1 MRTELF
7 IRELPRGIQLIM
19 IKPFL
24 QRFADFFKRKE
35 RALDIEVIH
44 ADLDEGKQHLEMIM
58 QQIHE
63 AIITFSVDGEIMS
76 VNKAAKNMLLINE
89 ENQSLDCYFKN
100 FDLQNNIFEFM
111 QKIKNEE
118 KIGTNDL
125 CFSSMAKR
133 SDNSLF
139 PVDISLS
146 HSGGRA
152 PTLIAV
158 IRDVSSRKKIENELK
173 AEQAIQSGVIEHS
186 LNAIIVIDEDGLV
199 SDFNKS
205 ACRTFGYL
213 RSEVIGRDM
222 AELIVPEDQ
231 RVHHRNGMKFYLETG
246 QSNILNQRIEVLAM
260 RKNGELFPIE
270 LTVFP
275 IHTMGKTAFAAAIQD
290 ITERKKSE
298 EDNKASRDNAEKSNQ
313 FKSQFL
319 AAMSHEI
326 RTPMN
331 AILGLL
337 GLVEETTLDSQ
348 QRSYIN
354 TALESGKGLLSIIN
368 DILDFSKIEAGKLSL
383 EYHDFNVS
391 QTLYGLTEL
400 MLVRAENKNISLAS
414 YIDPNISDFLHG
426 DQGRIRQILLN
437 LVSNAVKFTDEGCVI
452 VRLDSLSLHKQ
463 RYDICISVEDTGIGI
478 KASDQETLFDDFVQA
493 DGADNRRYGGTGL
506 GLSISKKLVDMM
518 GGRIEVESE
527 EGKGSRFSV
536 YLSLE
541 QGRSQPASFFPMR
554 LQDVHISMLI
564 GTRVDSLVL
573 KDQMKSMG
581 AKVSQVL
588 NVESVFEL
596 FDDSNVDI
604 MIADYRELPY
614 EADRFIDEFSFYF
627 PNVPCLLLLDK
638 GSQKISDHF
647 KTIGFS
653 DCIPTSIRRTSLAD
667 VIETCMGR
675 ETNHEIN
682 ELEQLASYHIDGSI
696 PFRILLAEDSQ
707 ANQLVAMNVLENAG
721 YKVNAVA
728 NGIEAI
734 KAVQSLPYD
743 VILMDLQMPDMGGL
757 EATEHIRKLPS
768 SIGSIP
774 ILAMTANVLGDVKQ
788 QCKAVGMNGFISKPI
803 NKQELFERL
812 SELYERKKRSLLAE
826 QMPIADLSANFI
838 EEVPLA
844 DDNFQDE
851 KINNKLIGN
860 IVDEIP
866 ISDLSIYND
875 GDYISQKV
883 FFQLIEDTSLAAV
896 NRMMAV
902 FISETNKRIQMMLE
916 LIEKEDWI
924 ELGKEAHSL
933 KSSAASYGALSL
945 STLAEK
951 IELNVYELGHD
962 QMLAQLDEYSML
974 AKLGDESLQQLT
986 LLLEAQNA

>member
-1 MRTELF
+1 
-7 IRELPRGIQLIM
+7 M

-24 QRFADFFKRKE
+24 QTITDFFKRQTRISE
-35 RALDIEVIH
+35 TDVTH
-44 ADLDEGKQHLEMIM
+44 AYLDEGQQHLEMIM
-58 QQIHE
+58 KNIHE
-63 AIITFSVDGEIMS
+63 AVITFSVEGEIMS
-76 VNKAAKNMLLINE
+76 VNKAAKKMLLINE
-89 ENQSLDCYFKN
+89 DNQSLDCYLKS

-111 QKIKNEE
+111 QKIKNEKSLE
-118 KIGTNDL
+118 ASDS

-146 HSGGRA
+146 QSGGEI

-158 IRDVSSRKKIENELK
+158 IRDVSRRKKIENELR

-186 LNAIIVIDEDGLV
+186 LNAIIVIDEDGMV

-213 RSEVIGRDM
+213 RSDVIGRDM
-222 AELIVPEDQ
+222 ADLIIPEDQ
-231 RVHHRNGMKFYLETG
+231 RIHHRNGMKHYLETG
-246 QSNILNQRIEVLAM
+246 KSNILNQRIEVLAM
-260 RKNGELFPIE
+260 RKCGELFPIE
-270 LTVFP
+270 LTVIP
-275 IHTMGKTAFAAAIQD
+275 IHSMGRTAFAAAIQD

-298 EDNKASRDNAEKSNQ
+298 EDNKVSRDNAEKSNQ

-331 AILGLL
+331 AVLGLL
-337 GLVEETTLDSQ
+337 GLVEETKLDSQ
-348 QRSYIN
+348 QRNYIN
-354 TALESGKGLLSIIN
+354 TALDSGKGLLSLIN

-383 EYHDFNVS
+383 EYADFNVS
-391 QTLYGLTEL
+391 QMLYGLTEL
-400 MLVRAENKNISLAS
+400 MQVRAQGKNISLAS

-437 LVSNAVKFTDEGCVI
+437 LISNAVKFTDEGCVI
-452 VRLDSLSLHKQ
+452 VRLDSLNLNKQ
-463 RYDICISVEDTGIGI
+463 RYEICISVEDTGIGI
-478 KASDQETLFDDFVQA
+478 KKSDQEALFDDFVQA

-518 GGRIEVESE
+518 GGSIEVESE

-536 YLSLE
+536 LLNLE
-541 QGRSQPASFFPMR
+541 QGRNQPATFFPMR

-638 GSQKISDHF
+638 SSPKISDHF
-647 KTIGFS
+647 KALGFS
-653 DCIPTSIRRTSLAD
+653 DCISTSIRRTSLAD
-667 VIETCMGR
+667 LIETCIGR
-675 ETNHEIN
+675 ETNN
-682 ELEQLASYHIDGSI
+682 EVDELKQLENYKIDDSI

-728 NGIEAI
+728 NGIEAM

-743 VILMDLQMPDMGGL
+743 VILMDLQMPEMGGL
-757 EATEHIRKLPS
+757 EATEHIRNLPS
-768 SIGSIP
+768 SIGHVP

-803 NKQELFERL
+803 NKTELFERL
-812 SELYERKKRSLLAE
+812 SEYYERKKKSLEAE
-826 QMPIADLSANFI
+826 QMPIADLGLDYI
-838 EEVPLA
+838 
-844 DDNFQDE
+844 
-851 KINNKLIGN
+851 
-860 IVDEIP
+860 
-866 ISDLSIYND
+866 DLSLLEREKKQEDNVINTPIIKMEGDSYQTNETTNYD
-875 GDYISQKV
+875 VDYISEKV
-883 FFQLIEDTSLAAV
+883 ICQLIEDTSLAAV
-896 NRMMAV
+896 NRMMSV
-902 FISETNKRIQMMLE
+902 FVSETNKRIQMMIKY
-916 LIEKEDWI
+916 IEQEDWV

-945 STLAEK
+945 SELAEK
-951 IELNVYELGHD
+951 IEKNVYELDHT
-962 QMLAQLDEYSML
+962 QMLSQLDGYSML
-974 AKLGDESLQQLT
+974 AKLGEDSLQQLT

>member
-1 MRTELF
+1 LARC
-7 IRELPRGIQLIM
+7 PRGIQLII
-19 IKPFL
+19 IKTFL
-24 QRFADFFKRKE
+24 QRVAHFFKGEERKVE
-35 RALDIEVIH
+35 NGSRHVALD
-44 ADLDEGKQHLEMIM
+44 DGQQHLEMIM
-58 QQIHE
+58 QHILE
-63 AIITFSVDGEIMS
+63 AIITFTVDGEIIS
-76 VNKAAKNMLLINE
+76 VNKAAKEMLLINE
-89 ENQSLDCYFKN
+89 ESQSLDCYLKS
-100 FDLQNNIFEFM
+100 FDLQNNISEFI
-111 QKIKNEE
+111 QRIKNTQD
-118 KIGTNDL
+118 IGTIDL
-125 CFSSMAKR
+125 CFSGMAKR

-146 HSGGRA
+146 HSGDKA
-152 PTLIAV
+152 PIIIAV
-158 IRDVSSRKKIENELK
+158 IRDVTSRKKIENELK
-173 AEQAIQSGVIEHS
+173 AEQAIQSGVIEQS
-186 LNAIIVIDEDGLV
+186 LNAIIVIDEHGMV

-205 ACRTFGYL
+205 ACRIFGYL
-213 RSEVIGRDM
+213 REEVMGRNMSD
-222 AELIVPEDQ
+222 LIIPEDQ
-231 RVHHRNGMKFYLETG
+231 RAHHRDGMKLYLETG
-246 QSNILNQRIEVLAM
+246 QSNVLNQRIEVLAM

-275 IHTMGKTAFAAAIQD
+275 IHSMGKTAFAAAIQD
-290 ITERKKSE
+290 ITERKKDE
-298 EDNKASRDNAEKSNQ
+298 EENKASRDNAEKSNQ

-319 AAMSHEI
+319 AVMSHEI

-331 AILGLL
+331 AVLGLL
-337 GLVEETTLDSQ
+337 GLVEETNLDPQ
-348 QRSYIN
+348 QRNYIN
-354 TALESGKGLLSIIN
+354 TALESGKGLLTLIN
-368 DILDFSKIEAGKLSL
+368 DILDFSKIEAGKLTL

-400 MLVRAENKNISLAS
+400 MQVRAQNKNISLTS

-437 LVSNAVKFTDEGCVI
+437 LISNAVKFTDEGCVI
-452 VRLDSLSLHKQ
+452 VRLDSLNLHKQ
-463 RYDICISVEDTGIGI
+463 RYEICISVEDTGIGI
-478 KASDQETLFDDFVQA
+478 KACDQATLFDDFVQA
-493 DGADNRRYGGTGL
+493 DGADTRRYGGTGL

-518 GGRIEVESE
+518 GGRIEVESD

-536 YLSLE
+536 YLNLE
-541 QGRSQPASFFPMR
+541 QGRSQSATFFPMR
-554 LQDVHISMLI
+554 LQDIHISMLI

-581 AKVSQVL
+581 AKISQVL

-653 DCIPTSIRRTSLAD
+653 DCIATSIRRTSLAD
-667 VIETCMGR
+667 LIETSMGR
-675 ETNHEIN
+675 EIHTGTD
-682 ELEQLASYHIDGSI
+682 ELEQLSRYHIDKSI

-743 VILMDLQMPDMGGL
+743 VILMDLQMPEMGGL

-803 NKQELFERL
+803 NKHELFERL
-812 SELYERKKRSLLAE
+812 SELYERKKKSLLAE
-826 QMPIADLSANFI
+826 QMPIADLSGDFI
-838 EEVPLA
+838 EEGQCVN
-844 DDNFQDE
+844 DKVQGDE
-851 KINNKLIGN
+851 INKEFINNRG
-860 IVDEIP
+860 EESRQ
-866 ISDLSIYND
+866 SDLAIYNEV
-875 GDYISQKV
+875 DYISKKV

-902 FISETNKRIQMMLE
+902 FVSETNKRIQIMLG

-951 IELNVYELGHD
+951 IELNVYELDHD

>member
-1 MRTELF
+1 
-7 IRELPRGIQLIM
+7 LII
-19 IKPFL
+19 IKTFL
-24 QRFADFFKRKE
+24 QRAALFFKREE
-35 RALDIEVIH
+35 RKVENCINHVALD
-44 ADLDEGKQHLEMIM
+44 ADLQHLEMIM
-58 QQIHE
+58 QNIRE
-63 AIITFSVDGEIMS
+63 AIITFSVDGEILS
-76 VNKAAKNMLLINE
+76 VNDAAKEMLSINQDS
-89 ENQSLDCYFKN
+89 QSLDCYLSG
-100 FDLQNNIFEFM
+100 FDLKNNISKFIQE
-111 QKIKNEE
+111 IKNQQAP
-118 KIGTNDL
+118 KAIDS
-125 CFSSMAKR
+125 CFSGMAKR

-152 PTLIAV
+152 AILIAV
-158 IRDVSSRKKIENELK
+158 IRDVSSRKKIENEQQ

-186 LNAIIVIDEDGLV
+186 LNAIIVIDENGIV

-213 RSEVIGRDM
+213 KDEVMGREM
-222 AELIVPEDQ
+222 SELIIPEDQ
-231 RVHHRNGMKFYLETG
+231 RAHHRSGMKLYLETG
-246 QSNILNQRIEVLAM
+246 QNNILNQRIEVLAM

-290 ITERKKSE
+290 ITERKKDE
-298 EDNKASRDNAEKSNQ
+298 EENKASRDNAEKSNQ

-331 AILGLL
+331 AVLGLL
-337 GLVEETTLDSQ
+337 GLVEETKLDSQ
-348 QRSYIN
+348 QKKYIN
-354 TALESGKGLLSIIN
+354 TALESGKGLLSLIN

-383 EYHDFNVS
+383 EYNDFNVS

-400 MLVRAENKNISLAS
+400 MLVRAQNKNISLAS
-414 YIDPNISDFLHG
+414 YIDPNISDYLHG

-437 LVSNAVKFTDEGCVI
+437 LVSNAVKFTDEGYVI
-452 VRLDSLSLHKQ
+452 VRLDSINLNKQ
-463 RYDICISVEDTGIGI
+463 RYEICISVEDTGIGI
-478 KASDQETLFDDFVQA
+478 KASDQTTLFDDFVQA
-493 DGADNRRYGGTGL
+493 DSADNRRYGGTGL

-527 EGKGSRFSV
+527 EGKGSRFSI

-541 QGRSQPASFFPMR
+541 QGRNQPVTFFPMR

-564 GTRVDSLVL
+564 GTRVDSLTL

-581 AKVSQVL
+581 AKISQVL

-653 DCIPTSIRRTSLAD
+653 DCISTSIRRAYLAD
-667 VIETCMGR
+667 VIEMCMGR
-675 ETNHEIN
+675 ETNN
-682 ELEQLASYHIDGSI
+682 KVDELEQLASYHIDGSI
-696 PFRILLAEDSQ
+696 PFRVLLAEDSQ

-743 VILMDLQMPDMGGL
+743 VILMDLQMPEMGGL

-803 NKQELFERL
+803 NKHELFERL
-812 SELYERKKRSLLAE
+812 SELYERKKKSLLAE
-826 QMPIADLSANFI
+826 QMPIADLSTDFVGGNPLLDGKLQGDKIEGEFI
-838 EEVPLA
+838 SKVEGKNAHSEV
-844 DDNFQDE
+844 
-851 KINNKLIGN
+851 K
-860 IVDEIP
+860 
-866 ISDLSIYND
+866 IYNKAE
-875 GDYISQKV
+875 YISKTV
-883 FFQLIEDTSLAAV
+883 LFQLIEDTSLAAV

-902 FISETNKRIQMMLE
+902 FVSETNKRIQIMQA
-916 LIEKEDWI
+916 LIEEEDWT

-951 IELNVYELGHD
+951 IELDVYELND
-962 QMLAQLDEYSML
+962 AQMLAQLGEYTML
-974 AKLGDESLQQLT
+974 AKLGNESVQQLT